1 MNEMTPAKR
10 AMAALCVIL
19 AVTLSLSLVGCGN
32 KPAAQPTDAHSD
44 EHAAEHSDDH
54 ADKDEHGDG
63 AAVGED
69 HHDDDVA
76 STSIPADVAQ
86 SSGIRVAPV
95 AAGVIADEHEVQGL
109 LTPVEGRVAQVMAR
123 FPGPIRA
130 VHAGVGDKVRAG
142 QVLASIESNL
152 SLTTYTVTS
161 PLTGTVL
168 QRAATVGAVAGEGM
182 PLFEIVDL
190 STLWVDLHIFG
201 NDAGHITAGIP
212 VTVTRLSD
220 GVSIETTL
228 ERILPAT
235 ATASQSTVARARIIN
250 ADGLWRPGSAV
261 RARIVVDRADAALV
275 VPLTALQTDAEGRDV
290 VYVREQERYEAR
302 LVTLARRDASNV
314 EVTAGLTLGE
324 QVVVAQSF
332 LVKADIGKSTAAH
345 EH

>member
-1 MNEMTPAKR
+1 MTKTTSFNR
-10 AMAALCVIL
+10 VLAALSVIL
-19 AVTLSLSLVGCGN
+19 ALTLSLTLASCGS
-32 KPAAQPTDAHSD
+32 KPAAQPADAHTD
-44 EHAAEHSDDH
+44 EHSDAHGDAH
-54 ADKDEHGDG
+54 AAKEEHGH
-63 AAVGED
+63 AEKVGEE

-76 STSIPADVAQ
+76 STSIPAAVAQ

-109 LTPVEGRVAQVMAR
+109 LTPVEGKVAQVMAR

-130 VHAGVGDKVRAG
+130 VHVGVGDAVRAG
-142 QVLASIESNL
+142 QKLASIESNL
-152 SLTTYTVTS
+152 RLTTYSVTS

-182 PLFEIVDL
+182 SLFEIVDL

-235 ATASQSTVARARIIN
+235 ATASQSTVARARIVN
-250 ADGLWRPGSAV
+250 ADGLWRPGAAV
-261 RARIVVDRADAALV
+261 RARIVVDRADAGLV

-290 VYVREQERYEAR
+290 VYVREQVRYEQR
-302 LVTLARRDASNV
+302 LVTVARRDANNV
-314 EVTAGLTLGE
+314 EVTAGLKLGE